1 MYKKDMHL
9 FCAIFLKVVFFKIVF
24 HVFKVGRSFFILKSK
39 SDINSFCINISNLK
53 RLSFLSKT
61 FIELLIKV
69 FSAKFI
75 SLSVSFP
82 SNLRCW
88 STLFN

>member
-9 FCAIFLKVVFFKIVF
+9 FCAIFLKVVFFKISSVQS
-24 HVFKVGRSFFILKSK
+24 GSFFILKSK

-88 STLFN
+88 STFFS